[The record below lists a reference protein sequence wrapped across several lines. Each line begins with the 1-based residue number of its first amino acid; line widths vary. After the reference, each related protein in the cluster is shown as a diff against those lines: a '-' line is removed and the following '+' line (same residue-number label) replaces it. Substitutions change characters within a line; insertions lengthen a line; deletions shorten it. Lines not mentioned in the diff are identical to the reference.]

1 MENKG
6 ENILRK
12 VRRHPIELRTVSSCA
27 RTGDQNLT
35 SSTRLINEVI
45 SIQQPQ
51 LKE

>member
-27 RTGDQNLT
+27 RTGDFKPYVLD
-35 SSTRLINEVI
+35 STD
-45 SIQQPQ
+45 
-51 LKE
+51 